1 MENLIYNDHYK
12 ILQEAMMKNRDPEI
26 KIVCGD
32 GVFVVNSARFKLAS
46 SFWMKL
52 LWTIPES
59 NSYVLIAPD
68 ISVLSISHIGK
79 YYDNRLVPPRT
90 RSETYLLNLIR
101 FKGCNPHI
109 GDCLILDVWRG
120 IVGEVSLQAPGW
132 NSVCCED
139 VRPCF

>member
-1 MENLIYNDHYK
+1 MENLSYKDHYK

-32 GVFVVNSARFKLAS
+32 GVHFFNSAHFKLAS

-52 LWTIPES
+52 LGTIPES

-90 RSETYLLNLIR
+90 RSKTRII
-101 FKGCNPHI
+101 CSI
-109 GDCLILDVWRG
+109 
-120 IVGEVSLQAPGW
+120 
-132 NSVCCED
+132 
-139 VRPCF
+139 